1 MLASFGG
8 NNGHGK
14 PHHEHI
20 KSFKS
25 GGYFR
30 IYVYE
35 KATRISRWLLGF
47 VALRELL
54 PAVQSLP
61 SRAEDLPLSQ
71 GPQRSRIPERECP

>member
-1 MLASFGG
+1 MIPDISEAASDQAKERIGGEMLTSFGS

-14 PHHEHI
+14 PHHENI

-54 PAVQSLP
+54 
-61 SRAEDLPLSQ
+61 RNK
-71 GPQRSRIPERECP
+71 